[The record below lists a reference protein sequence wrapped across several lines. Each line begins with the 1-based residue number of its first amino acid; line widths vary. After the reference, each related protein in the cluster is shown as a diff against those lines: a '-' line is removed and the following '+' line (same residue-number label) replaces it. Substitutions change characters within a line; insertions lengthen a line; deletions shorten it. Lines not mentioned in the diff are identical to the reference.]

1 MSHQFFVTAC
11 FDLLLTGWIWC
22 YVIMMQTHTRTQT
35 YRMYLRMYFMW
46 YTVKPLF
53 QLTSNKYVLD
63 VKPLQWFQ
71 IVLGRKHKCAQS
83 LKVAQKDYSM
93 KEILSEWRCSP
104 TQHGKPSLCNP
115 GSNLCMWSGD
125 TGSPLRPATVPETP
139 DVSTSSMCV
148 NNSCVDVFIWVR
160 ETQGSIQALCP
171 RWHLHCVLKSQ
182 WALLNVVMSIS
193 KLKCFFFFSLNSRS
207 VTKFDSIWSSK
218 AFIHSCIDWL
228 IILFIL
234 S

>member
-125 TGSPLRPATVPETP
+125 TGSPLRPTPVPETP

-182 WALLNVVMSIS
+182 WTVSEHCWMFSWVFQNWND
-193 KLKCFFFFSLNSRS
+193 FFFF
-207 VTKFDSIWSSK
+207 TEQ
-218 AFIHSCIDWL
+218 
-228 IILFIL
+228 
-234 S
+234 